1 MIRTLTRI
9 GQLPSPQTCLNMSAR
24 TMKTIVAQNALKRIS
39 RTKSRMRTSI
49 ETVGL
54 QMVEVSILMFSSNT
68 FIHAHCPRG
77 AASQE
82 YKYQVQ
88 EESKTLT
95 EELGNFMASDNTV
108 TDEKLLR
115 RIHSDDTPFTLE
127 KLEYA
132 AYAAFQRV
140 LERSACT
147 LDILVL
153 CWWPEYL
160 RPFFTFPILPK
171 LRSFAMCKNSAYGH
185 NGEFIWTSSDL
196 LVKHTPAL
204 QLFSIFMHRDGSS
217 EEKGKKS
224 FKFVSWR
231 PTDRTRHKPVSEL
244 NPDIWHP
251 RYVPECP

>member
-1 MIRTLTRI
+1 MSEYVSSDNEDDCSSECSEADITDEVEDEDEYRDCRATDGRT
-9 GQLPSPQTCLNMSAR
+9 
-24 TMKTIVAQNALKRIS
+24 
-39 RTKSRMRTSI
+39 
-49 ETVGL
+49 
-54 QMVEVSILMFSSNT
+54 
-68 FIHAHCPRG
+68 
-77 AASQE
+77 ASQE

-251 RYVPECP
+251 SKHYLFRHFPDTDAMDLATWYDQDTLLK